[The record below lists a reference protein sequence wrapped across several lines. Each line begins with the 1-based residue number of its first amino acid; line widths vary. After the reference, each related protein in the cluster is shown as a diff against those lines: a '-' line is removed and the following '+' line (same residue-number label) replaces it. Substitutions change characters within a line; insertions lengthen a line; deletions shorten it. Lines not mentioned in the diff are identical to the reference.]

1 MCEVEVAVD
10 DNGAE
15 VAREETAAVFAVVG
29 TRLLDDAV
37 GDVLEFGTFE
47 DFLDLVDE
55 DALER
60 RGAHKVDEGRGGVH
74 VDDELDAT
82 IAVGPRSRGCGCRS
96 ASSALTSR
104 RSAGSGVGTASVA
117 CRSASARTLRCACNG
132 GTASFA
138 ARLLGLGVSDSGLG
152 RLLAGGR
159 LARGRLARG
168 HGVRVPFVWSVAM

>member
-15 VAREETAAVFAVVG
+15 VAGEVDAVFAGVE

-37 GDVLEFGTFE
+37 GDVLEFGILE
-47 DFLDLVDE
+47 DLLDLVDE

-96 ASSALTSR
+96 ASSARTSR
-104 RSAGSGVGTASVA
+104 RSAGSGVGTSSVA
-117 CRSASARTLRCACNG
+117 CRSASARTLRCACIG